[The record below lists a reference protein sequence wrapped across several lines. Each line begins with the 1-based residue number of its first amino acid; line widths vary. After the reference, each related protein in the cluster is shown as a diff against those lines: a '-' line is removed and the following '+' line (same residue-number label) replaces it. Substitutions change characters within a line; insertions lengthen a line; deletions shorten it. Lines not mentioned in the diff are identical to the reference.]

1 MSDAPV
7 LLFDLDGVILTQKAL
22 EYAALVH
29 SRNKFYRWKN
39 LDELR
44 LIDFARLFE
53 ESDSSNRFKALFQ
66 AYKAYAP
73 YIPSRWRR
81 ILFFMRFRRFYPK
94 YERYESIDPELER
107 ILPILKSSNFVLGIV
122 SNTSKKRLEGFKSK
136 LKLEDYFTV
145 FISRDDTPYRKPHPY
160 PIIFALNKLK
170 NKHNIKINK
179 SQVYF
184 FGDLPSDI
192 LTAKNANVNSIAIL
206 TGRGRR
212 KDIEMLKPT
221 IILENMSNL
230 LDLEPI
236 QKFLLK

>member
-7 LLFDLDGVILTQKAL
+7 LLFVLDGVILTQKAL

-94 YERYESIDPELER
+94 YERYESIDPELAREVHYR
-107 ILPILKSSNFVLGIV
+107 DGSEVDEDVCSMCGEFCAIKILKDALDKKE
-122 SNTSKKRLEGFKSK
+122 SKK
-136 LKLEDYFTV
+136 
-145 FISRDDTPYRKPHPY
+145 
-160 PIIFALNKLK
+160 
-170 NKHNIKINK
+170 
-179 SQVYF
+179 
-184 FGDLPSDI
+184 I
-192 LTAKNANVNSIAIL
+192 L
-206 TGRGRR
+206 
-212 KDIEMLKPT
+212 
-221 IILENMSNL
+221 
-230 LDLEPI
+230 
-236 QKFLLK
+236 